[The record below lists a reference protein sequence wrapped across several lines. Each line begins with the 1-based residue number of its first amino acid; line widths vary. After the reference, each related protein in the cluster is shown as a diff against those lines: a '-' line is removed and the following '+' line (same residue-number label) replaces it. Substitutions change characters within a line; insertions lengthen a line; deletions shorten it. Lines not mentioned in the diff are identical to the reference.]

1 MKKKKDLKNI
11 ATTPE
16 NEVVEVKNT
25 DAQTTSEDVS
35 DVKNDDVTATT
46 LQKDV
51 AEVETTQNDEVVE
64 DCDNAQNDVA
74 AQEENCQDCGENV
87 TDDAL
92 DVAEDN
98 DKPKKKKSFGEAF
111 VNVFKTLGSWIG
123 RAFWGASKTLVKK
136 KKTKDEGN
144 EDDKKKFAVEEIDSP
159 TKQMVKNF
167 FRRPSAV
174 IALCVLVF
182 MFLFAFI
189 GSASMTTY
197 SDESRTPTHKNIEPN
212 YSMLSVKGGMKNDVL
227 DISSRSFFTFG
238 LDQDGNMYHWGVTKM
253 NASGVD
259 VGDIPKEIKGKK
271 LAFIAA
277 GTDHVVA
284 IGDDGMVYAWG
295 YNTLGQYIKDES
307 DLEEQSA
314 NAGII
319 LMPEALRFGGKV
331 DVDNIKKVVCGSQAT
346 AILMKDGTLHIWGN
360 AKTYTNMSKFVG
372 KKFSDIAFTLT
383 QVVGVLEDGSA
394 LYTGSTGVFDKL
406 KTDYT
411 STAID
416 QEVRL
421 RGRKIIDM
429 AVTDSNVAVLLDDN
443 SILFSGSFVFDNQV
457 DKPKLDRG
465 DYFVQIEAG
474 GNHYVGLTK
483 NGKVYAW
490 GDNTFG
496 QCDISGKTADKVFA
510 GAYQSY
516 AVNENGKLVASSGLK
531 GYLFGTDGNGMDV
544 FKRIISGGR
553 MTLTIG
559 AVAVII
565 STIIGIIVGC
575 VSGYFG
581 GWVDM
586 LLMRI
591 TEIVAA
597 IPFLPFAM
605 ILSALISS
613 GAFGEV
619 SETTR
624 IAVIMCILGFL
635 SWTGLARLVRGQ
647 VLAARE
653 NEYVTAAKA
662 MGVREGKIAF
672 KHILPNVMSVI
683 VVTLTLDFAGCMLTE
698 SSLSYLGFGVQYPR
712 PTWGNMLNATT
723 TLTVIGNF
731 WWQWVFPGLFLAITT
746 ISINIIGDTLRDIMD
761 PKSGSER

>member
-1 MKKKKDLKNI
+1 MKKKDLKNKI
-11 ATTPE
+11 TAPE
-16 NEVVEVKNT
+16 FEQTEQEANSQSADVEACSFGEEQT
-25 DAQTTSEDVS
+25 QSEQTTDFSQNGEQTADVTQEVEQGENLQNLEDATEEDVALSSEQS
-35 DVKNDDVTATT
+35 DA
-46 LQKDV
+46 
-51 AEVETTQNDEVVE
+51 
-64 DCDNAQNDVA
+64 C
-74 AQEENCQDCGENV
+74 
-87 TDDAL
+87 
-92 DVAEDN
+92 
-98 DKPKKKKSFGEAF
+98 KKKKSFGSVCANIF
-111 VNVFKTLGSWIG
+111 TTLGRWIS
-123 RAFWGASKTLVKK
+123 RMFWGASKSLVKK
-136 KKTKDEGN
+136 NKKGDEKN
-144 EDDKKKFAVEEIDSP
+144 KFSVEEIVSP

-174 IALCVLVF
+174 IALVVLVG
-182 MFLFAFI
+182 MFLFTFI
-189 GSASMTTY
+189 GRACMPTY
-197 SDESRTPTHKNIEPN
+197 TDESRTMTHKNIEPN
-212 YSMLSVKGGMKNDVL
+212 YSMLSVKSGMKNDVQ
-227 DISSRSFFTFG
+227 DISSRSFYTFG
-238 LDQDGNMYHWGVTKM
+238 ISQEGKLYHWGVTKM

-259 VGDIPKEIKGKK
+259 VGDIPEEVKNAKI
-271 LAFIAA
+271 AYVAA

-284 IGDDGMVYAWG
+284 IGDDGTVYAWG
-295 YNTLGQYIKDES
+295 YNKLGQYVKDEA
-307 DLEEQSA
+307 DLKEQEE
-314 NAGII
+314 NAGIQV
-319 LMPEALRFGGKV
+319 MPEELRFGGKV
-331 DVDNIKKVVCGSQAT
+331 DVENVKKLVCGSQAT
-346 AILMKDGTLHIWGN
+346 AILMKDGTAYIWGN
-360 AKTYTNMSKFVG
+360 AKTYTNMAKFAG
-372 KKFSDIAFTLT
+372 KKFSDIAFSLT
-383 QVVGVLEDGSA
+383 QVVGVSEDGSA
-394 LYTGSTGVFDKL
+394 LYTGSKGVFDTL
-406 KTDYT
+406 KSDYT
-411 STAID
+411 STAVD
-416 QEVRL
+416 QTARL
-421 RGRKIIDM
+421 RGRKIIDF
-429 AVTDSNVAVLLDDN
+429 AVSDSGVVVLLDDN
-443 SILFSGSFVFDNQV
+443 SILFSGDFLFATQV
-457 DKPKLDRG
+457 DKPKLDKD

-474 GNHYVGLTK
+474 SNHFVGVTK
-483 NGKVYAW
+483 NGKIYAF

-496 QCDISGKTADKVFA
+496 QCDISGETGSKVYA

-516 AVNENGKLVASSGLK
+516 AVDEEGKLVAKSGLK

-559 AVAVII
+559 AIAVII
-565 STIIGIIVGC
+565 STIIGIIIGC
-575 VSGYFG
+575 LSGYFG

-619 SETTR
+619 SETQR
-624 IAVIMCILGFL
+624 IVVIMLILGLL

-653 NEYVTAAKA
+653 NEYVIAAKA

-683 VVTLTLDFAGCMLTE
+683 IVTLTLDFAGCMLTE

-746 ISINIIGDTLRDIMD
+746 ISINIIGDALRDIMD
-761 PKSGSER
+761 PKSSSDR